1 MASLKATASEA
12 KAPGTIAVAAAASEE
27 EEIDDEEPSMDQD
40 PTTDQDGAPPPPIS
54 SDASANKK
62 SVTEKSKDKPE
73 LPAKDA
79 TTPAEASG
87 KKETVRQ
94 SASIGLGLDI
104 SVTVVQK
111 KKELPTGLA
120 TDANLICLLFC
131 NIVVD
136 LHGGQLFL
144 VIISSNS
151 LFSI

>member
-12 KAPGTIAVAAAASEE
+12 KAPGTTAVAAAASEE

-54 SDASANKK
+54 SDASGNKK
-62 SVTEKSKDKPE
+62 SVTEKPKDKPE

-120 TDANLICLLFC
+120 TKAIFELSICSKKLGL
-131 NIVVD
+131 
-136 LHGGQLFL
+136 
-144 VIISSNS
+144 
-151 LFSI
+151 

>member
-1 MASLKATASEA
+1 MAALKATTEA
-12 KAPGTIAVAAAASEE
+12 KAPGTTAVAAAASEE

-40 PTTDQDGAPPPPIS
+40 PTMDQDGAPPPPIS
-54 SDASANKK
+54 SDASGNKK
-62 SVTEKSKDKPE
+62 SVVTEKPKDKPE

-111 KKELPTGLA
+111 KKDLPTGLA
-120 TDANLICLLFC
+120 TKAILE
-131 NIVVD
+131 
-136 LHGGQLFL
+136 
-144 VIISSNS
+144 
-151 LFSI
+151 FSIC

>member
-1 MASLKATASEA
+1 MASLKATTEA
-12 KAPGTIAVAAAASEE
+12 KASGTLAVAAAASEE
-27 EEIDDEEPSMDQD
+27 EEIDDEEPSIDQD
-40 PTTDQDGAPPPPIS
+40 PTMDQDGAPPPPIS
-54 SDASANKK
+54 SESSANKK
-62 SVTEKSKDKPE
+62 SPAEKSAISKDKPE

-120 TDANLICLLFC
+120 TKAIF
-131 NIVVD
+131 
-136 LHGGQLFL
+136 
-144 VIISSNS
+144 
-151 LFSI
+151 